1 MAVVTGAVVAAGT
14 IANSVYQGKKSREA
28 AKEAARIQS
37 DAAKSAAQLNAEA
50 NDRLR
55 SDLSPYAKA
64 GETAIPL
71 LQQFA
76 TDPSSQVAAL
86 EQNPLFQAS
95 LAARDRDTLGAA
107 ATQGRIGTG
116 DFSQQTAQNYML
128 AASPLL
134 QQQEQSLLNLAN
146 IGQSSAAQQGVSGL
160 QSAKTIGNLG
170 MQGAD
175 ARSAGVVA
183 AQQAGANRNAE
194 ILNNL
199 PSLVSSIGAMRTTP
213 PPKV

>member
-1 MAVVTGAVVAAGT
+1 MAVVTGTVIAGAALG
-14 IANSVYQGKKSREA
+14 NSVYQGNKARSA
-28 AKEAARIQS
+28 ANDAARMQS
-37 DAAKSAAQLNAEA
+37 DASMSAAQLNAEA
-50 NDRLR
+50 NNQLR
-55 SDLSPYAKA
+55 SDLSPYSKA

-107 ATQGRIGTG
+107 ATRGRIGTG

-160 QSAKTIGNLG
+160 QSAKTVGNLG

-183 AQQAGANRNAE
+183 VQQAGANRNAE